1 MKPEKRQQTIVSLIR
16 ALQREVT
23 VEEIAAHFG
32 TSTLTVRRDL
42 DRLVGDGL
50 VVRTYGGCILR
61 NRLDT
66 AYQRQV
72 GQNFKLK
79 QAIGRAAAELVKP
92 GEVILIDDGS
102 TTFHLA
108 SNLESRSPVTVVTNS
123 IAVIPELARFPNVQ
137 LEILGGTYSRDTN
150 FLGGSLS
157 ERLLEM
163 LYFDALFVGAD
174 AIDESGKCMVRLPE
188 VARLTQVMIR
198 RTTRRFLLADHTKAE
213 AKGYVSYG
221 SLKDFDA
228 WITTTGMDP
237 NLLRSYQEMT
247 TVKEVSWSDRDE
259 SDDGD
264 LEIARASEP
273 IE

>member
-1 MKPEKRQQTIVSLIR
+1 VKPEKRQQTILSLIR

-42 DRLVGDGL
+42 DRLGNDGL

-61 NRLDT
+61 NSLDT
-66 AYQRQV
+66 AFQRHV
-72 GQNFKLK
+72 GRNFKLK
-79 QAIGRAAAELVKP
+79 QAIGLAAAELVRP
-92 GEVILIDDGS
+92 GEMILIDDGS

-123 IAVIPELARFPNVQ
+123 IAVIPELARFPDVQ
-137 LEILGGTYSRDTN
+137 LEILGGAYSRDTN

-163 LYFDALFVGAD
+163 LYCDSLFVGAD
-174 AIDESGKCMVRLPE
+174 AINQSGNCMVRSPE
-188 VARLTQVMIR
+188 AARLTQVMIR
-198 RTTRRFLLADHTKAE
+198 RTTRRFLLADHTKT
-213 AKGYVSYG
+213 GMNGHVSYG

-237 NLLRSYQEMT
+237 DLLRIYKEMT
-247 TVKEVSWSDRDE
+247 TVKEVPWSDRDE
-259 SDDGD
+259 TEDGEA
-264 LEIARASEP
+264 EIAGTPESVK
-273 IE
+273 

>member
-1 MKPEKRQQTIVSLIR
+1 VKPEKRQQNILSLIR

-32 TSTLTVRRDL
+32 TSALTVRRDL
-42 DRLVGDGL
+42 DRLVSDGL

-61 NRLDT
+61 NSLDT
-66 AYQRQV
+66 AFQRQV
-72 GQNFKLK
+72 GRNFKLK
-79 QAIGRAAAELVKP
+79 HAIGLAAAELVRP
-92 GEVILIDDGS
+92 GETILIDDGS

-108 SNLESRSPVTVVTNS
+108 SNLESRSPITVVTNS

-174 AIDESGKCMVRLPE
+174 AIDQSGKCMVRLPE

-198 RTTRRFLLADHTKAE
+198 RTTRRFLLADHTKAG
-213 AKGYVSYG
+213 AHGYVSYG

-237 NLLRSYQEMT
+237 HLLRIYQEMT
-247 TVKEVSWSDRDE
+247 TVKEVPSPDRDE
-259 SDDGD
+259 TDDGES
-264 LEIARASEP
+264 EIAHTPDAVK
-273 IE
+273 